1 MCKKACPLLEEC
13 PRMIEHLQ
21 ERYNHLQV
29 VSDSKGVKVDFFHDK
44 DVKETVAIKTYD
56 YSLMKFGTD
65 HLTKVMPFLFRQLRA
80 LQVFE
85 EESTLLRLKRA
96 VKVSNIKY
104 LIIMQAANSGN
115 LRQFSN
121 SAKQGLLH
129 LEEEKKEGLKES
141 ETQEVAK

>member
-21 ERYNHLQV
+21 ERYHLLQV

-56 YSLMKFGTD
+56 YSLMKLDSD
-65 HLTKVMPFLFRQLRA
+65 HLTKVMPLLYRQLRA

-85 EESTLLRLKRA
+85 EESMLLRLKRA

-121 SAKQGLLH
+121 TAKPGLLP
-129 LEEEKKEGLKES
+129 LKEEKKEGLKES
-141 ETQEVAK
+141 DTQEVAK